1 MCVHKKTGHFYIGY
15 REKNVY
21 LNLNSDIDLP
31 MYKTSSKYVN
41 PFFTDYEWKIL
52 AEFYDGEAAYEFEQF
67 LINKHWDNPL
77 LINKH
82 CFYEKRKFRNGDH
95 SEEIKTKISQS
106 LIGKKKSKEHTDNIR
121 LSKLGKK
128 LPPRSLEHRQKIS
141 IAKTGSKRPPVT
153 EETRKK
159 LSITSQGRKLPPFSE
174 EHRKKLSEAA
184 KRRHQ
189 RNRLL

>member
-21 LNLNSDIDLP
+21 LNRSSDIDLP
-31 MYKTSSKYVN
+31 IYKTSSNKIKS
-41 PFFTDYEWKIL
+41 FFTDYEWSII
-52 AEFYDGEAAYEFEQF
+52 AEFFNGEAAYEFEQF
-67 LINKHWDNPL
+67 LINEHWDNPL
-77 LINKH
+77 LINKN
-82 CFYEKRKFRNGDH
+82 CFYDKKKFRNGVH
-95 SEEIKTKISQS
+95 SEETKRKISQS
-106 LIGKKKSKEHTDNIR
+106 LIGKKISKEHKDNIK

-141 IAKTGSKRPPVT
+141 VAKTGSKRPPVT

-174 EHRKKLSEAA
+174 EHKKKLSEAA

-189 RNRLL
+189 RN